1 MEPGNSG
8 PPLRRALP
16 FLNALAVFESAAR
29 LNSFTRAAAEIGI
42 SQSAVSRHVATL
54 EQHLGVRL
62 FKRTHKLLALTEHG
76 SVLQQGVREGLE
88 TVLEA
93 VTQVRA
99 PAAGNRIVIGCSFD
113 NGHLILLPRLYELKQ
128 RLGGRE
134 VQMFVSDDYREFEA
148 ADVDLSIRYGGS
160 SWPRHASQQLA
171 QEVIIAACSP
181 AFARSHGLTGETPVR
196 DLASLPLIQYEAT
209 ARHAYDWR
217 HWFAQAGVRPRRA
230 LRCTMFPRLMFVI
243 DAALQGRGVALVWHF
258 AASRLLADGQLVRVS
273 REAVATS
280 NGFHAV
286 WRKSRDHGDVN
297 RRIARFLS
305 LDANR

>member
-1 MEPGNSG
+1 VDPPVSG
-8 PPLRRALP
+8 PALRRALP

-42 SQSAVSRHVATL
+42 SQSAVSRHVSAL

-62 FKRTHKLLALTEHG
+62 FKRDHKLLTLTEHG
-76 SVLQQGVREGLE
+76 SILQQGVREGLE

-99 PAAGNRIVIGCSFD
+99 PAPGNRIVIGCSFD

-134 VQMFVSDDYREFEA
+134 VQMFVSDDYSQFEGA
-148 ADVDLSIRYGGS
+148 GVDLSIRYGGHE
-160 SWPRHASQQLA
+160 WPRHASQQLA
-171 QEVIIAACSP
+171 QEVIFAACSP
-181 AFARSHGLTGETPVR
+181 AFARSHGLTAQSSAK
-196 DLASLPLIQYEAT
+196 DLAGLSLIQHEAT
-209 ARHAYDWR
+209 ARDAYDWR
-217 HWFAQAGVRPRRA
+217 NWFLRAGLPARRS